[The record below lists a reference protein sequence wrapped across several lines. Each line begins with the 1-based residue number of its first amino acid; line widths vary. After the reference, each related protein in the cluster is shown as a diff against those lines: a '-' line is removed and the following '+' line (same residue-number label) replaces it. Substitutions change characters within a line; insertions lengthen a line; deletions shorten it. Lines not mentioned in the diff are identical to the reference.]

1 MNLGR
6 ENETMEFKEPTAKF
20 DRACK
25 AIVGMLIDTP
35 PCF

>member
-6 ENETMEFKEPTAKF
+6 ENETLEFKESTAEF
-20 DRACK
+20 DRAYK

-35 PCF
+35 HS